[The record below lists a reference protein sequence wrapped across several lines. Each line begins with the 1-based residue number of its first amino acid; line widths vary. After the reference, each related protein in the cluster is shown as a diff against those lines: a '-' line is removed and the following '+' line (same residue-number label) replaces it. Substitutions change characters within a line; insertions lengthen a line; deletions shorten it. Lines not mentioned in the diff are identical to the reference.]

1 MSKIYRMRTLL
12 LTLIFSISSF
22 WVGAQSAT
30 LKGQLL
36 DSEDSPVGFANI
48 ALYKAVDG
56 SLAKVETSDEKGAFQ
71 FRGINPGVYKL
82 EATFIGYDN
91 LSIENIS
98 LIENEEKELGK
109 LQFES
114 ASVQLEEAV
123 VKAKRAMVEIKP
135 DRTVF
140 NVEGT
145 INSAGDNGLGLLRKA
160 PGVLIDN
167 NENITVLSRSGVLIY
182 VDGKR
187 LPLNGDALSTYLKNL
202 PAEQI
207 DRIDIIT
214 NPGAK
219 YEAEG
224 NAGIIDIRLKK
235 DKNLGSNASISGNFS
250 QGNYAQYGMSASG
263 NYRNKVLNSF
273 ATLGGSG
280 GARSNGLDFLNF
292 QNGILVDETNFG
304 RNDSENLNFRFGTD
318 FFLAKNHTIG
328 FLISGNGTNSDGI
341 SNNTSLLKQS
351 LSAPIDSILQAQNSS
366 ASTNRSGTYNVNY
379 MWDTKSKSL
388 SIDADYGQYI
398 NDSDTNQ
405 PNLYYAPDE
414 QTLLTQVLTAYETPV
429 AINIATFKIDYEQD
443 VLGGKFGIGTKLSN
457 VTTDNTF
464 LFYDVLNDARVLND
478 SRSNR
483 FDYSERVYAGYLN
496 YTRPINDKTNFS
508 AGLRT
513 EVTDATGD
521 LQTFNGTSEPPV
533 EQNYVS
539 YFPTVG
545 LTYKVTPV
553 NTLSF
558 NYGSR
563 INRPDYNVLNP
574 FRLQMSELSFSKGNA
589 FLVPEIVH
597 NVELGSTLFYRYN
610 FKLAYSRTNNQITR
624 LIGPDDIDPRAG
636 FITWENLATQQIY
649 SFNASLP
656 FQLKKWWGAF
666 FNVSASHINNQA
678 VYEDGGV
685 VDVQAFTY
693 SIFQQH
699 TFTLGRGYSGEV
711 SGWYSGPG
719 VWGGVFL
726 YKPSGSLNLG
736 LQKKF
741 LDDKLNVKLSGNDI
755 FFTSGWR
762 GGSSFNGLVS
772 EGRGWYDSRRVSLAL
787 SYNFGNMNVKSRKR
801 KTGLEDESKRVK

>member
-1 MSKIYRMRTLL
+1 MRFAILSMLL
-12 LTLIFSISSF
+12 FFAT
-22 WVGAQSAT
+22 WVGAQKGT
-30 LKGQLL
+30 IDGQLV
-36 DSEDSPVGFANI
+36 DSEDVAVSFANV
-48 ALYKAVDG
+48 ALYHAVDG
-56 SLAKVETSDEKGAFQ
+56 TLVKVETSDEQGSFV
-71 FRGINPGVYKL
+71 FRGVDPGVYTL
-82 EATFIGYDN
+82 TATFIGLNDYQQD
-91 LSIENIS
+91 NIS
-98 LIENEEKELGK
+98 IIANEEKSLGK
-109 LQFES
+109 LVFEA
-114 ASVQLEEAV
+114 ASLQLEEAV

-187 LPLNGDALSTYLKNL
+187 LPLNGDALSNYLKNL

-235 DKNLGSNASISGNFS
+235 DKNLGANASINGNFS
-250 QGNYAQYGMSASG
+250 QGNYEQYGGSASG
-263 NYRNKVLNSF
+263 NYRNKTLNSF
-273 ATLGGSG
+273 ATIGGSG
-280 GARSNGLDFLNF
+280 GARFNGMKFLNF
-292 QNGILVDETNFG
+292 QNGILVDEENFNRTN
-304 RNDSENLNFRFGTD
+304 SENLNFRFGTD
-318 FFLAKNHTIG
+318 FFIAKNHTIG
-328 FLISGNGTNSDGI
+328 FLISGNGTNSNGI
-341 SNNTSLLKQS
+341 GNNKSF
-351 LSAPIDSILQAQNSS
+351 LSQNRTAPIDSILSAENVNSG
-366 ASTNRSGTYNVNY
+366 TNRSSTYNVNY
-379 MWDTKSKSL
+379 MWDTKEKSL
-388 SIDADYGQYI
+388 SIDADYGQYDNE
-398 NDSDTNQ
+398 NDLYQ
-405 PNLYYAPDE
+405 PNRYLAPDE
-414 QTLLTQVLTAYETPV
+414 QTLLTEVINAFNTPV
-429 AINIATFKIDYEQD
+429 VIDIATFKVDYEQNI
-443 VLGGKFGIGTKLSN
+443 LGGRFGIGSKVSN

-464 LFYDVLNDARVLND
+464 LFYDVINDERSQND
-478 SRSNR
+478 DRSNT
-483 FDYSERVYAGYLN
+483 FDYSEKVYAAYVN
-496 YTRPINDKTNFS
+496 YARPIDEKTNIS

-513 EVTDATGD
+513 EITDAIGD

-545 LTYKVTPV
+545 LTYKLTPV
-553 NTLSF
+553 NTLSV
-558 NYGSR
+558 NYGAR

-624 LIGPDDIDPRAG
+624 LIGPDDVDPRAG
-636 FITWENLATQQIY
+636 FITWENLATQQVY

-656 FQLKKWWGAF
+656 FQIKKWWSAF
-666 FNVSASHINNQA
+666 FNASASHINNQA
-678 VYEDGGV
+678 EYEDGGV

-693 SIFQQH
+693 SVFQQH
-699 TFTLGRGYSGEV
+699 TFTLGKGYSGEV

-726 YKPSGSLNLG
+726 YRPSGSLNLG

-741 LDDKLNVKLSGNDI
+741 FAEKLNVKLSANDI
-755 FFTSGWR
+755 LFTTGWR
-762 GGSSFNGLVS
+762 GESSFNGLVS
-772 EGRGWYDSRRVSLAL
+772 EGNGWYDSRRMSLAL